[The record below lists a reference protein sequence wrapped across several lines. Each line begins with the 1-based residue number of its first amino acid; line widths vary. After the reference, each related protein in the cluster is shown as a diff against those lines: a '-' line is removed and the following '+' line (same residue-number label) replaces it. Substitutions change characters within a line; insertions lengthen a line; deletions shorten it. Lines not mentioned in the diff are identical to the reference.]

1 MNKITI
7 LGCGRWASFHAWYQV
22 EKLHNDVMMWG
33 RAEDPFFIQLMKTK
47 KNNYID
53 MPKDLR
59 YTTDLQAGLDFAETI
74 IISIS
79 AQAMQEFSKN
89 IGKCKPQN
97 KTFVLCMKGIDQ
109 NTCERLS
116 EILRKNIADNNH
128 ICVWV
133 GPGHIEELTA
143 GQPNLMVLA
152 GDDKQTVMRMIEMFE
167 SPLVSFLYNDDLI
180 GVEVGAAAKNVMGIA
195 AGCLDGLGKSSL
207 KGALMARGC
216 YEVSLLIEKMGG
228 NRMTAFGMS
237 HLGDFEATLFS
248 KNSHNRRY
256 GEELIQDT
264 LSDDIGTAE
273 GVGTAKALYNLS
285 EKYGV
290 VMPIITT
297 IYSILYLKKDKNN
310 LITDLFKIT
319 THKEFDYE

>member
-1 MNKITI
+1 MNQITI
-7 LGCGRWASFHAWYQV
+7 LGCGRWASFHAWYQI
-22 EKLHNDVMMWG
+22 EKLHNDVTMWG
-33 RAEDPFFIQLMKTK
+33 RTGDNYFAQLMQTK
-47 KNNYID
+47 KNGYIT
-53 MPKDLR
+53 MPDSLR
-59 YTTDLQAGLDFAETI
+59 YNTDLQSSLDFADTI
-74 IISIS
+74 IIAIS
-79 AQAMQEFSKN
+79 AQGMQELSRN
-89 IGKCKPQN
+89 IGQCRPEN

-109 NTCERLS
+109 NTGERLS
-116 EILRKNIADNNH
+116 QILAKNIDKSNH

-143 GQPNLMVLA
+143 GHPNVMVMA
-152 GDDKQTVMRMIEMFE
+152 GDDKATVRRLIKMFE
-167 SPLVSFLYNDDLI
+167 SPLITFLSEEDLL

-195 AGCLDGLGKSSL
+195 AGILDGLGQSSL

-256 GEELIQDT
+256 GEEFIKDN

-273 GVGTAKALYNLS
+273 GVGTAMALHSLA
-285 EKYGV
+285 EKYGIT
-290 VMPIITT
+290 MPITNT
-297 IYSILYLKKDKNN
+297 IYSVLHDNGDKKNIVNN
-310 LITDLFKIT
+310 LFEITK
-319 THKEFDYE
+319 HKEFDYE

>member
-1 MNKITI
+1 MSKISI
-7 LGCGRWASFHAWYQV
+7 LGCGRWASFHAWYQI
-22 EKLHNDVMMWG
+22 EKLHNDVKMWG
-33 RAEDPFFIQLMKTK
+33 RAEDPFFIELMNTK
-47 KNNYID
+47 QNDYIKL
-53 MPKDLR
+53 PESLH
-59 YTTDLQAGLDFAETI
+59 YSTDLQATIDFADTI

-89 IGKCKPQN
+89 IGKCQPQN

-109 NTCERLS
+109 NTGERLT
-116 EILRKNIADNNH
+116 EILRKNIPDNNH

-143 GQPNLMVLA
+143 GQPNVMIIS
-152 GDDKQTVMRMIEMFE
+152 GDNQGTVKRLINMFE
-167 SPLVSFLYNDDLI
+167 SPLISILSSDDLI

-195 AGCLDGLGKSSL
+195 AGFLDGLGKSSL

-228 NRMTAFGMS
+228 NKMTAFGMS

-256 GEELIQDT
+256 GEEYIQGR
-264 LSDDIGTAE
+264 LSDNIGTAE
-273 GVGTAKALYNLS
+273 GVGTTKAMYKLS
-285 EKYGV
+285 QQFGV
-290 VMPIITT
+290 FMPITNT
-297 IYSILYLKKDKNN
+297 IYGILNLDANKDN
-310 LITDLFKIT
+310 LVHDLFKIA
-319 THKEFDYE
+319 THKEFNYE